1 MGITSSK
8 LAALEV
14 KKIMKNI
21 ENLKK
26 FSIKSQDEL
35 DLL

>member
-26 FSIKSQDEL
+26 FSIKNQDEL

>member
-8 LAALEV
+8 LASLEV

-26 FSIKSQDEL
+26 ISIKSQD
-35 DLL
+35 

>member
-8 LAALEV
+8 LASLEV

-26 FSIKSQDEL
+26 FSVKSQDEL

>member
-8 LAALEV
+8 LASLEV